1 MIGSDSLTFQRPDT
15 YLYSGGSGTKTLD
28 NALPIGGCYLRCE
41 ASDSEG
47 SIIVTGVSSGSSTTE
62 TISSFDASYVGVGI
76 KKWTSITSL
85 VISGFTS
92 ITIYPATSTGSKLL
106 LTSTTDVIVRGTLF
120 SDTRTTGNIGDFTK
134 DVGEYILRSKTFHY
148 NPRLYTLQL
157 KDKITL
163 EGDIFEV
170 KYLNNLTAEVTEAI
184 LLTGR

>member
-1 MIGSDSLTFQRPDT
+1 MYGSDSLTFQRPNT
-15 YLYSGGSGTKTLD
+15 YLYSGGSGTKTLT
-28 NALPIGGCYLRCE
+28 NSLPTGGCYLRCE

-47 SIIVTGVSSGSSTTE
+47 SVVITGVSGGSTTSE
-62 TISSFDASYVGVGI
+62 TISSFDASYVGVGT

-85 VISGFTS
+85 VITGFSS
-92 ITIYPATSTGSKLL
+92 ITVYPATSTGSKLL
-106 LTSTTDVIVRGTLF
+106 LTSTSNITVRGTLY
-120 SDTRTTGNIGDFTK
+120 SETRSARNLGDFTK
-134 DVGEYILRSKTFHY
+134 DVGEYILRSKTFQY

-170 KYLNNLTAEVTEAI
+170 KYLNNLTTEITEAV